1 MARFMPGARISQAH
15 GTTGPVDPASGAP
28 DATVFA
34 MYHPAAALRST
45 AVERES
51 YDDMGAVPRAL
62 LDARAR
68 RSAARQPVPVM
79 AAEISGEI
87 PGEIV
92 GDADAL
98 PTPDLT
104 IF

>member
-1 MARFMPGARISQAH
+1 
-15 GTTGPVDPASGAP
+15 
-28 DATVFA
+28 

-51 YDDMGAVPRAL
+51 YDDIGAIPRAL

-79 AAEISGEI
+79 AVAATD
-87 PGEIV
+87 V
-92 GDADAL
+92 VADAL
-98 PTPDLT
+98 PAPDLT